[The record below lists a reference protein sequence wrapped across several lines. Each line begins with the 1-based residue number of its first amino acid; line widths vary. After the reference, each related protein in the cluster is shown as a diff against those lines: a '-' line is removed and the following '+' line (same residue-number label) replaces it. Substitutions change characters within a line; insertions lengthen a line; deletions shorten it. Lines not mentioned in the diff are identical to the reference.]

1 MRWTIG
7 SRLALTIV
15 ASVATGMAAQT
26 WSLVVASE
34 RTVVEQFAHGA
45 QMNTELMGRELSG
58 AIQGREP
65 HVIELGLSN
74 FRVAFGQDL
83 VAVAAFTP
91 TWEPITVA
99 DATGRDLAAFARRNL
114 AALDVAGVATETLGR
129 TILVAARART
139 ETGASGGYLV
149 SSWTPATLDVQRAVT
164 IRTAVV
170 SLIIVL
176 GLNLAIQI
184 WINRLIVVHPV
195 AKVTGI
201 MRKLA
206 TGDLS
211 VVIPEKRRSD
221 EIGDMFEALRVWKT
235 ATEREHEMRA
245 RQEEER
251 RDAEARRWRTLAE
264 IADRFD
270 ATMSKVVSSLI
281 DTTDRLQG
289 SAHSLSGAAQ
299 RTWDE
304 TSAVAGLSAEAVD
317 TSRQVVRTAATL
329 KDDVRMIRSHAEQ
342 SDGVVRRAVDE
353 AGRADRT
360 IGDLAE
366 AANRIGDVVKLIR
379 DIASQTNLLAL
390 NATIEAA
397 RAGEAGKGFVV
408 VANEVKSLASQTT
421 RATEEVERQIGHIQR
436 GTDATVE
443 AIRSV
448 GETIRHLQMVAME
461 ITAAVERQDMAADEI
476 NRNLDAATRG
486 VEAMAGRFEVVHG
499 TARETRSVTDTV
511 IGAVEEV
518 RQESQRLRSES
529 DAFLRQ
535 VRGGNGAA

>member
-1 MRWTIG
+1 
-7 SRLALTIV
+7 
-15 ASVATGMAAQT
+15 
-26 WSLVVASE
+26 
-34 RTVVEQFAHGA
+34 
-45 QMNTELMGRELSG
+45 
-58 AIQGREP
+58 
-65 HVIELGLSN
+65 
-74 FRVAFGQDL
+74 
-83 VAVAAFTP
+83 
-91 TWEPITVA
+91 
-99 DATGRDLAAFARRNL
+99 
-114 AALDVAGVATETLGR
+114 
-129 TILVAARART
+129 
-139 ETGASGGYLV
+139 
-149 SSWTPATLDVQRAVT
+149 
-164 IRTAVV
+164 
-170 SLIIVL
+170 
-176 GLNLAIQI
+176 
-184 WINRLIVVHPV
+184 
-195 AKVTGI
+195 

>member
-7 SRLALTIV
+7 LRLALTIV
-15 ASVATGMAAQT
+15 VSVTIGMAAQT
-26 WSLVVASE
+26 FSLVAATE
-34 RTVVEQFAHGA
+34 RSVLEQFAHSA
-45 QMNTELMGRELSG
+45 ELNTQLM
-58 AIQGREP
+58 AN
-65 HVIELGLSN
+65 ELGAAIHLRDPAAIDRRLTN
-74 FRVAFGQDL
+74 FRTAFGQEL
-83 VAVAAFTP
+83 
-91 TWEPITVA
+91 
-99 DATGRDLAAFARRNL
+99 
-114 AALDVAGVATETLGR
+114 
-129 TILVAARART
+129 
-139 ETGASGGYLV
+139 
-149 SSWTPATLDVQRAVT
+149 
-164 IRTAVV
+164 TAVV
-170 SLIIVL
+170 AFDTRMSPIGTPPRGSGITEFVEANRATLERTGAAVGIVGNLVYAAKVARVGGSTDTGFLAAAWAQSALEVQRNVMIETAVISLIIVL
-176 GLNLAIQI
+176 GINLAVQI
-184 WINRLIVVHPV
+184 WMNRLIVVRPV
-195 AKVTGI
+195 AQVTGM
-201 MRKLA
+201 MRQLA
-206 TGDLS
+206 TGDLG
-211 VVIPEKRRSD
+211 VVIPDKRRSD

-251 RDAEARRWRTLAE
+251 RDAEARRWKTLAE

-329 KDDVRMIRSHAEQ
+329 KDDVRMIRGHAEQ